1 MLRLAPFQAFA
12 LSMSYREVTLTFSNQ
27 NELLMQSAAFT
38 DTRGIFCAVISAWV
52 HVHLNEDLFYACGL
66 FVYGIM

>member
-27 NELLMQSAAFT
+27 NELLIQSAAFT
-38 DTRGIFCAVISAWV
+38 DTRGIFCAVIS
-52 HVHLNEDLFYACGL
+52 LPGYTF
-66 FVYGIM
+66 I